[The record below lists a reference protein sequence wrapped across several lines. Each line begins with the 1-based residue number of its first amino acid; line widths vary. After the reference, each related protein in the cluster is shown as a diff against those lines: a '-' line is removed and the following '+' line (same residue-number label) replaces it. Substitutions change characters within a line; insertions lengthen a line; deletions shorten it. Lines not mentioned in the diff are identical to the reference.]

1 MQYETT
7 NFSPISIYDI
17 GSISPVFFLPLLQGV
32 DARAAVDTN

>member
-1 MQYETT
+1 MRRST

-17 GSISPVFFLPLLQGV
+17 GLISLVFFFLLRGV